1 MLVRRCTNLWC
12 SGGLKTR
19 FITGEIRIMKG
30 DQRIVE
36 VDCITHVY
44 PDMTKVQICGLD
56 FIVNQGERVS
66 ILGSN
71 GCGKTTLLK
80 HLLGVL
86 VPKNGSVRVLG
97 GDPGKEYSTIRKKV
111 GVVMQD
117 VDEQI
122 LGPTVYD
129 DILFAPLNY
138 GIEKKKAAAM
148 AKAVIEKLSLEPI
161 QMKIVNYLSGG
172 EKKKVALAGA
182 LVMEPDL
189 LILDEPF
196 TGLDPLS
203 RRDLIRILNGLNE
216 EKGITFIMT
225 LHEVDLVSEVAD
237 VLYLMHGHGDL
248 SERGRPEEIFG
259 RFKDLESFNLEEP
272 TLTRLFKGLKKKGL
286 DFGAPLQIEDAIQL
300 IKKNWDEA
308 FKSPNR
314 AVIDGEMGSFGE
326 GENFK

>member
-1 MLVRRCTNLWC
+1 MEN
-12 SGGLKTR
+12 
-19 FITGEIRIMKG
+19 GE
-30 DQRIVE
+30 RIVE

-66 ILGSN
+66 ILGAN

-86 VPKNGSVRVLG
+86 VPKDGSVKVFG
-97 GDPGKEYSTIRKKV
+97 VDPGKEYKKIRERI

-122 LGPTVYD
+122 LGPTVHD

-138 GIEKKKAAAM
+138 GIERARAESLVKK
-148 AKAVIEKLSLEPI
+148 VIERLNIESI
-161 QMKIVNYLSGG
+161 QGKIVHYLSGG

-196 TGLDPLS
+196 TGLDPAS
-203 RRDLIRILNGLNE
+203 RRDLIKTLNE
-216 EKGITFIMT
+216 LNREKGISFIMT
-225 LHEVDLVSEVAD
+225 LHEVDLVAEVTD
-237 VLYLMHGHGDL
+237 ILYLMHGHGDL
-248 SERGRPEEIFG
+248 SERGKPEEIFG
-259 RFKDLESFNLEEP
+259 RVRDIESFNLEEP
-272 TLTRLFKGLKKKGL
+272 TLTKLFKGLKKEGL
-286 DFGAPLQIEDAIQL
+286 DFGFPLRIDEAIQS
-300 IKKNWDEA
+300 IKKQWND
-308 FKSPNR
+308 K
-314 AVIDGEMGSFGE
+314 
-326 GENFK
+326 K

>member
-1 MLVRRCTNLWC
+1 MKRWC
-12 SGGLKTR
+12 SGDSRIR
-19 FITGEIRIMKG
+19 FITEEIETMENGERLI
-30 DQRIVE
+30 E

-56 FIVNQGERVS
+56 FIVNRGERVC

-86 VPKNGSVRVLG
+86 VPKDGSVKVFG
-97 GDPGKEYSTIRKKV
+97 VDPGKEYQKIRERI

-138 GIEKKKAAAM
+138 GLGKAEAEARAREVIQRLNIESIK
-148 AKAVIEKLSLEPI
+148 E
-161 QMKIVNYLSGG
+161 KIVHYLSGG

-182 LVMEPDL
+182 LVMEPEL

-203 RRDLIRILNGLNE
+203 RRDLVKILNELNR

-225 LHEVDLVSEVAD
+225 LHEVDLVSEVSD
-237 VLYLMHGHGDL
+237 ILYLMHGHGDL
-248 SERGRPEEIFG
+248 SERGRPDEIFG
-259 RFKDLESFNLEEP
+259 RFKDLGSFNLEEP
-272 TLTRLFKGLKKKGL
+272 TLTQLFKGLKKEGL
-286 DFGAPLQIEDAIQL
+286 DFGDPLRIDEAIQA
-300 IKKNWDEA
+300 IKRRWDQT
-308 FKSPNR
+308 K
-314 AVIDGEMGSFGE
+314 
-326 GENFK
+326 K

>member
-1 MLVRRCTNLWC
+1 MQQ
-12 SGGLKTR
+12 
-19 FITGEIRIMKG
+19 EE
-30 DQRIVE
+30 RIVE

-56 FIVNQGERVS
+56 FIVNRGERVC

-86 VPKNGSVRVLG
+86 VPRDGSVRVFDV
-97 GDPGKEYSTIRKKV
+97 DPGKDFQKIRERI

-138 GIEKKKAAAM
+138 GLRKSKAEGK
-148 AKAVIEKLSLEPI
+148 AKEVIERLNIEPI
-161 QMKIVNYLSGG
+161 KGKIVHYLSGG

-182 LVMEPDL
+182 LVMEPEL

-196 TGLDPLS
+196 TGLDPVS
-203 RRDLIRILNGLNE
+203 RRDLVRILNELNG
-216 EKGITFIMT
+216 EKGVTLIMT
-225 LHEVDLVSEVAD
+225 LHEVELVPEITD
-237 VLYLMHGHGDL
+237 ILYLMHGHGDL
-248 SERGRPEEIFG
+248 SERGRPDEIFG

-272 TLTRLFKGLKKKGL
+272 ILTRLFKGLKKEGL
-286 DFGAPLQIEDAIQL
+286 DFGDPLRIDEAIEA
-300 IKKNWDEA
+300 IKKRWDET
-308 FKSPNR
+308 K
-314 AVIDGEMGSFGE
+314 
-326 GENFK
+326 K

>member
-1 MLVRRCTNLWC
+1 MEN
-12 SGGLKTR
+12 
-19 FITGEIRIMKG
+19 GERV
-30 DQRIVE
+30 VE

-66 ILGSN
+66 ILGAN

-80 HLLGVL
+80 HLMGVL
-86 VPKNGSVRVLG
+86 VPRDGSVKVFG
-97 GDPGKEYSTIRKKV
+97 VDPGKEYKKIRERI

-138 GIEKKKAAAM
+138 GLGKSEAERKA
-148 AKAVIEKLSLEPI
+148 KEVIERLNIEPL
-161 QMKIVNYLSGG
+161 QGRIVHYLSGG

-196 TGLDPLS
+196 TGLDPTS
-203 RRDLIRILNGLNE
+203 RRDLIKTLNE
-216 EKGITFIMT
+216 LNKERGIAFIMT
-225 LHEVDLVSEVAD
+225 LHEVDLVSEVSD
-237 VLYLMHGHGDL
+237 ILYLMHGHGDL

-272 TLTRLFKGLKKKGL
+272 TLTRLFKGLKDEGL
-286 DFGAPLQIEDAIQL
+286 DFGDPLQIDEAIRM
-300 IKKNWDEA
+300 IKKQWNEI
-308 FKSPNR
+308 K
-314 AVIDGEMGSFGE
+314 
-326 GENFK
+326 K

>member
-1 MLVRRCTNLWC
+1 MIQDKRV
-12 SGGLKTR
+12 
-19 FITGEIRIMKG
+19 
-30 DQRIVE
+30 VE

-56 FIVNQGERVS
+56 FIVNRGERVS

-86 VPKNGSVRVLG
+86 IPKDGIVKVFG
-97 GDPGKEYSTIRKKV
+97 IDPGREYSKIRERI

-138 GIEKKKAAAM
+138 GLGKNEA
-148 AKAVIEKLSLEPI
+148 EKLARNIIERFNLEPI
-161 QMKIVNYLSGG
+161 QGKIVNYLSGG
-172 EKKKVALAGA
+172 EKKKIALAGA

-196 TGLDPLS
+196 TGLDPIS
-203 RRDLIRILNGLNE
+203 RRDLIKIINQFNK

-225 LHEVDLVSEVAD
+225 LHEVDLVSEVTD

-248 SERGRPEEIFG
+248 SERGSPDEIFR
-259 RFKDLESFNLEEP
+259 RFKDLEGFNLEEP
-272 TLTRLFKGLKKKGL
+272 TLTKLFKGLKREGL
-286 DFGAPLQIEDAIQL
+286 DFGIPLRI
-300 IKKNWDEA
+300 DEA
-308 FKSPNR
+308 
-314 AVIDGEMGSFGE
+314 IDFIKRHCDEM
-326 GENFK
+326 KK

>member
-1 MLVRRCTNLWC
+1 V
-12 SGGLKTR
+12 K
-19 FITGEIRIMKG
+19 E
-30 DQRIVE
+30 DDRIVE

-56 FIVNQGERVS
+56 FIVNRGERVS

-86 VPKNGSVRVLG
+86 IPKDGSVKVFG
-97 GDPGKEYSTIRKKV
+97 VDPGKEFSKIRKKV

-138 GIEKKKAAAM
+138 GIERKKAAAM
-148 AKAVIEKLSLEPI
+148 AKVVIEKLNLEPI
-161 QMKIVNYLSGG
+161 QNKIVNYLSGG

-203 RRDLIRILNGLNE
+203 RRDFIQILNELNK
-216 EKGITFIMT
+216 EKGVTFIIT
-225 LHEVDLVSEVAD
+225 LHEVDLVVEMTD
-237 VLYLMHGHGDL
+237 ILYLMHGHGDL
-248 SERGRPEEIFG
+248 SERGKPDEIFG
-259 RFKDLESFNLEEP
+259 KFKNLESYNLEEP
-272 TLTRLFKGLKKKGL
+272 TLTKLFKGLKKEGL
-286 DFGAPLQIEDAIQL
+286 DFGDPLRIDEAIQS
-300 IKKNWDEA
+300 IKKHWDEA
-308 FKSPNR
+308 KR
-314 AVIDGEMGSFGE
+314 
-326 GENFK
+326 

>member
-1 MLVRRCTNLWC
+1 MER
-12 SGGLKTR
+12 
-19 FITGEIRIMKG
+19 GE
-30 DQRIVE
+30 RIVE

-86 VPKNGSVRVLG
+86 VPKTGNVSVFGV
-97 GDPGKEYSTIRKKV
+97 DPGKEYSKIRQRI

-129 DILFAPLNY
+129 DVLFAPLNY
-138 GIEKKKAAAM
+138 GMERTMAERAAEH
-148 AKAVIEKLSLEPI
+148 VIERLNIGPI
-161 QMKIVNYLSGG
+161 KGKIVHYLSGG

-182 LVMEPDL
+182 LILEPDL

-196 TGLDPLS
+196 TGLDPVS
-203 RRDLIRILNGLNE
+203 RSDLVRTLNE
-216 EKGITFIMT
+216 LNKEKGMALIMT
-225 LHEVDLVSEVAD
+225 LHEVDLVPEITD

-248 SERGRPEEIFG
+248 SERGRPDEIFG
-259 RFKDLESFNLEEP
+259 KFKDLAQFNLEEP
-272 TLTRLFKGLKKKGL
+272 TLTKLFKGLKKEGL
-286 DFGAPLQIEDAIQL
+286 DFGDPLHLDEAIQS
-300 IKKNWDEA
+300 IKKHWDQT
-308 FKSPNR
+308 K
-314 AVIDGEMGSFGE
+314 
-326 GENFK
+326 K

>member
-1 MLVRRCTNLWC
+1 MEN
-12 SGGLKTR
+12 
-19 FITGEIRIMKG
+19 GERV
-30 DQRIVE
+30 VE

-56 FIVNQGERVS
+56 FVVNQGERVS
-66 ILGSN
+66 ILGAN

-80 HLLGVL
+80 HLMGVL
-86 VPKNGSVRVLG
+86 VPRDGSVKVFG
-97 GDPGKEYSTIRKKV
+97 VDPGKEYKKIRERI

-138 GIEKKKAAAM
+138 GVERKKAEAL
-148 AKAVIEKLSLEPI
+148 AKDVIERLNIESI
-161 QMKIVNYLSGG
+161 QGKIVHYLSGG

-196 TGLDPLS
+196 TGLDPTS
-203 RRDLIRILNGLNE
+203 RRDFIKTLNE
-216 EKGITFIMT
+216 LNKEKGISFIMT
-225 LHEVDLVSEVAD
+225 LHEVDLVSEVSD
-237 VLYLMHGHGDL
+237 ILYLMHGHGDL

-272 TLTRLFKGLKKKGL
+272 TLTRLFKGLKKEGL
-286 DFGAPLQIEDAIQL
+286 DFGDPLRIDEAIEA
-300 IKKNWDEA
+300 IKK
-308 FKSPNR
+308 SC
-314 AVIDGEMGSFGE
+314 GEI
-326 GENFK
+326 KK

>member
-1 MLVRRCTNLWC
+1 
-12 SGGLKTR
+12 
-19 FITGEIRIMKG
+19 MKE
-30 DQRIVE
+30 DERIVE
-36 VDCITHVY
+36 VDCITHIY

-56 FIVNQGERVS
+56 FIVNRGERVS

-86 VPKNGSVRVLG
+86 IPKDGSVKVFG
-97 GDPGKEYSTIRKKV
+97 VDPGKEYSKIREKI

-138 GIEKKKAAAM
+138 GIEKKKAEAM
-148 AKAVIEKLSLEPI
+148 AKAVIEKLSLESI
-161 QMKIVNYLSGG
+161 QKKIVNYLSGG

-196 TGLDPLS
+196 TGLDPVS
-203 RRDLIRILNGLNE
+203 RRDLIQILNELNK
-216 EKGITFIMT
+216 EKGITFIIT
-225 LHEVDLVSEVAD
+225 LHEVDLVPEMTD
-237 VLYLMHGHGDL
+237 ILYLMHGHGDL
-248 SERGRPEEIFG
+248 SERGRPDEIFG
-259 RFKDLESFNLEEP
+259 KFKDLESYNLVEP
-272 TLTRLFKGLKKKGL
+272 TLTKLFKGLKKEGL
-286 DFGAPLQIEDAIQL
+286 DFGDPLRIDEAIQS
-300 IKKNWDEA
+300 IKRHWEEKKKAN
-308 FKSPNR
+308 S
-314 AVIDGEMGSFGE
+314 
-326 GENFK
+326 

>member
-1 MLVRRCTNLWC
+1 MIEEN
-12 SGGLKTR
+12 KAMQQ
-19 FITGEIRIMKG
+19 GE
-30 DQRIVE
+30 QIVE

-56 FIVNQGERVS
+56 FTVNRGERVS

-86 VPKNGSVRVLG
+86 VPRDGRVRVFG
-97 GDPGKEYSTIRKKV
+97 VNPGKEFSKIREKI

-138 GIEKKKAAAM
+138 GMER
-148 AKAVIEKLSLEPI
+148 AKAERLAKGVIERLNIESI
-161 QMKIVNYLSGG
+161 QRKIVNYLSGG

-182 LVMEPDL
+182 LVLEPDL

-196 TGLDPLS
+196 TGLDPVS
-203 RRDLIRILNGLNE
+203 RRDLINILNDLNR

-225 LHEVDLVSEVAD
+225 LHEVDLVSEVTD

-248 SERGRPEEIFG
+248 SERGSPDEIFG
-259 RFKDLESFNLEEP
+259 RFRDLEHFSLEEP
-272 TLTRLFKGLKKKGL
+272 TLTKLFKGLDKEGL
-286 DFGAPLQIEDAIQL
+286 DFGYPLRIDEAIQS
-300 IKKNWDEA
+300 IKKHWDET
-308 FKSPNR
+308 K
-314 AVIDGEMGSFGE
+314 
-326 GENFK
+326 K

>member
-1 MLVRRCTNLWC
+1 
-12 SGGLKTR
+12 
-19 FITGEIRIMKG
+19 MKE
-30 DQRIVE
+30 DKRIVE
-36 VDCITHVY
+36 VDCITHIY

-56 FIVNQGERVS
+56 FIVNRGERVS

-86 VPKNGSVRVLG
+86 IPKDGSVKVFG
-97 GDPGKEYSTIRKKV
+97 VDPGKEYSKIREKI

-138 GIEKKKAAAM
+138 GIERKKAEAM
-148 AKAVIEKLSLEPI
+148 AKAVIEKLSLESI
-161 QMKIVNYLSGG
+161 QKRIVNYLSGG

-196 TGLDPLS
+196 TGLDPVS
-203 RRDLIRILNGLNE
+203 RRDLIQILNELNK
-216 EKGITFIMT
+216 EKGITFIIT
-225 LHEVDLVSEVAD
+225 LHEVDLVPEMTD
-237 VLYLMHGHGDL
+237 ILYLMHGHGDL
-248 SERGRPEEIFG
+248 SERGRPDEIFG
-259 RFKDLESFNLEEP
+259 KFKDLESYNLVEP
-272 TLTRLFKGLKKKGL
+272 TLTKLFKGLKKEGL
-286 DFGAPLQIEDAIQL
+286 DFGDPLRIDEAIQS
-300 IKKNWDEA
+300 IKRHWE
-308 FKSPNR
+308 
-314 AVIDGEMGSFGE
+314 
-326 GENFK
+326 ENKKANS

>member
-1 MLVRRCTNLWC
+1 
-12 SGGLKTR
+12 
-19 FITGEIRIMKG
+19 MKE
-30 DQRIVE
+30 DERIVE

-56 FIVNQGERVS
+56 FIVNRGERVS

-86 VPKNGSVRVLG
+86 IPKDGSVKVFG
-97 GDPGKEYSTIRKKV
+97 VDPGKEYSKIREKI

-138 GIEKKKAAAM
+138 GIEKKKAEAM
-148 AKAVIEKLSLEPI
+148 AKAVIEKLSLESI
-161 QMKIVNYLSGG
+161 QKKIVNYLSGG

-196 TGLDPLS
+196 TGLDPVS
-203 RRDLIRILNGLNE
+203 RRDLIQILNELNK
-216 EKGITFIMT
+216 EKGITFIIT
-225 LHEVDLVSEVAD
+225 LHEVDLVPEMTD
-237 VLYLMHGHGDL
+237 ILYLMHGHGDL
-248 SERGRPEEIFG
+248 SERGRPDEIFG
-259 RFKDLESFNLEEP
+259 KFKDLESYNLVEP
-272 TLTRLFKGLKKKGL
+272 TLTKLFKGLKKEGL
-286 DFGAPLQIEDAIQL
+286 DFGDPLRIDEAIQS
-300 IKKNWDEA
+300 IKRHWE
-308 FKSPNR
+308 
-314 AVIDGEMGSFGE
+314 
-326 GENFK
+326 ENKKANS

>member
-1 MLVRRCTNLWC
+1 MKE
-12 SGGLKTR
+12 GD
-19 FITGEIRIMKG
+19 RII
-30 DQRIVE
+30 Q

-56 FIVNQGERVS
+56 FVVNRGERVS

-80 HLLGVL
+80 HLMGILI
-86 VPKNGSVRVLG
+86 PRDGSVRVFG
-97 GDPGKEYSTIRKKV
+97 IDPGKEYSKIRQKI

-138 GIEKKKAAAM
+138 GMNRAEAGRLAGS
-148 AKAVIEKLSLEPI
+148 VIEKLNLGSI
-161 QMKIVNYLSGG
+161 KDKIVNYLSGG

-182 LVMEPDL
+182 LVTEPEL

-203 RRDLIRILNGLNE
+203 KRDLIRILNELNR

-225 LHEVDLVSEVAD
+225 LHEVDLVPEVAD

-248 SERGRPEEIFG
+248 SERGKPEEIFG
-259 RFKDLESFNLEEP
+259 KFKDLESFNLEEP
-272 TLTRLFKGLKKKGL
+272 TLTRLFKGLKKEGL
-286 DFGAPLQIEDAIQL
+286 HFGEPLQISEAIDS
-300 IKKNWDEA
+300 IKKHWNA
-308 FKSPNR
+308 GKK
-314 AVIDGEMGSFGE
+314 VV
-326 GENFK
+326 

>member
-1 MLVRRCTNLWC
+1 MQQ
-12 SGGLKTR
+12 
-19 FITGEIRIMKG
+19 GERII
-30 DQRIVE
+30 Q

-56 FIVNQGERVS
+56 FVVNRGERVS

-86 VPKNGSVRVLG
+86 VPKDGSVKVFG
-97 GDPGKEYSTIRKKV
+97 VDPGKEFSKIRERV

-138 GIEKKKAAAM
+138 GIERKKAEAM
-148 AKAVIEKLSLEPI
+148 ARAVIGRLNIEPI
-161 QMKIVNYLSGG
+161 QKKIVNYLSGG

-196 TGLDPLS
+196 TGLDPVS
-203 RRDLIRILNGLNE
+203 RRDFIQVLNE
-216 EKGITFIMT
+216 LNKEKGVTFIMT
-225 LHEVDLVSEVAD
+225 LHEVDLVPEITD
-237 VLYLMHGHGDL
+237 ILYLMHGHGDL
-248 SERGRPEEIFG
+248 SERGRPDEIFG
-259 RFKDLESFNLEEP
+259 KFKELESFNLEEP
-272 TLTRLFKGLKKKGL
+272 TLTKLFKGLKKEGL
-286 DFGAPLQIEDAIQL
+286 DFGDPLRMDEAIQS
-300 IKKNWDEA
+300 IKKHW
-308 FKSPNR
+308 
-314 AVIDGEMGSFGE
+314 
-326 GENFK
+326 ENKK

>member
-1 MLVRRCTNLWC
+1 MTEENKAMQQEERM
-12 SGGLKTR
+12 
-19 FITGEIRIMKG
+19 I
-30 DQRIVE
+30 Q

-44 PDMTKVQICGLD
+44 PDMTRVQICGLD
-56 FIVNQGERVS
+56 FIVNRGERVA

-80 HLLGVL
+80 HLLGIL
-86 VPKNGSVRVLG
+86 IPREGSVRVFG
-97 GDPGKEYSTIRKKV
+97 IDPGKDFSRIRQRI

-138 GIEKKKAAAM
+138 GIGRLEAEKLAEK
-148 AKAVIEKLSLEPI
+148 VIEKLNLKSI
-161 QMKIVNYLSGG
+161 QGKIVNYLSGG

-182 LVMEPDL
+182 LVMEPEL
-189 LILDEPF
+189 LVLDEPF

-203 RRDLIRILNGLNE
+203 RRDFIQILNGLNK

-225 LHEVDLVSEVAD
+225 LHEVDLVPEVAD

-248 SERGRPEEIFG
+248 GERGTPEEIFG
-259 RFKDLESFNLEEP
+259 RFKDLERFNLEEP
-272 TLTRLFKGLKKKGL
+272 TLTRLFKGLKEEGL
-286 DFGAPLQIEDAIQL
+286 DFGEPLQVGEAIRA
-300 IKKNWDEA
+300 IKKQWDDKKYWNNGTLE
-308 FKSPNR
+308 
-314 AVIDGEMGSFGE
+314 
-326 GENFK
+326 

>member
-1 MLVRRCTNLWC
+1 MEN
-12 SGGLKTR
+12 
-19 FITGEIRIMKG
+19 GERLI
-30 DQRIVE
+30 E

-56 FIVNQGERVS
+56 FIVNRGERVC

-86 VPKNGSVRVLG
+86 VPKDGSVKVFG
-97 GDPGKEYSTIRKKV
+97 VDPGKEYQKIRERI

-138 GIEKKKAAAM
+138 GLGK
-148 AKAVIEKLSLEPI
+148 AKAEARAREVIERLNIESIKE
-161 QMKIVNYLSGG
+161 KIVHYLSGG

-182 LVMEPDL
+182 LVMEPEL
-189 LILDEPF
+189 LVLDEPF

-203 RRDLIRILNGLNE
+203 RRDLVKILNELNQ

-225 LHEVDLVSEVAD
+225 LHEVDLVSEVSD
-237 VLYLMHGHGDL
+237 ILYLMHGHGDL
-248 SERGRPEEIFG
+248 SERGRPDEIFG
-259 RFKDLESFNLEEP
+259 KFKDLGSFNLEEP
-272 TLTRLFKGLKKKGL
+272 TLTKLFKGLKKEGL
-286 DFGAPLQIEDAIQL
+286 DFGDPLRIEEAIQA
-300 IKKNWDEA
+300 IKKRWDETR
-308 FKSPNR
+308 KTK
-314 AVIDGEMGSFGE
+314 E
-326 GENFK
+326 

>member
-1 MLVRRCTNLWC
+1 MRDRE
-12 SGGLKTR
+12 K
-19 FITGEIRIMKG
+19 
-30 DQRIVE
+30 IVE

-56 FIVNQGERVS
+56 FIVNRGERVS

-86 VPKNGSVRVLG
+86 VPKDGSVRVFG
-97 GDPGKEYSTIRKKV
+97 VDPGKEFSKIRERI

-138 GIEKKKAAAM
+138 GMEQ
-148 AKAVIEKLSLEPI
+148 AKAEALAKDVIERLNIESIKG
-161 QMKIVNYLSGG
+161 KIVNYLSGG

-196 TGLDPLS
+196 TGLDSVS
-203 RRDLIRILNGLNE
+203 RRDLIQILNELNKG
-216 EKGITFIMT
+216 KGITFIIT
-225 LHEVDLVSEVAD
+225 LHEVDLVPEMTD
-237 VLYLMHGHGDL
+237 ILYLMHGHGDL
-248 SERGRPEEIFG
+248 SERGRPDEIFG

-272 TLTRLFKGLKKKGL
+272 TLTRLFKGLKKEGL
-286 DFGAPLQIEDAIQL
+286 DFGDPLRIDEAIQS
-300 IKKNWDEA
+300 IKRHWEETK
-308 FKSPNR
+308 K
-314 AVIDGEMGSFGE
+314 
-326 GENFK
+326 

>member
-1 MLVRRCTNLWC
+1 
-12 SGGLKTR
+12 
-19 FITGEIRIMKG
+19 MKE

-56 FIVNQGERVS
+56 FIVNRGERVS

-86 VPKNGSVRVLG
+86 IPKDGSVKVFG
-97 GDPGKEYSTIRKKV
+97 VNPGKEFSKIRERV

-138 GIEKKKAAAM
+138 GIERKKAGAM
-148 AKAVIEKLSLEPI
+148 AKDVIEKLNLESI
-161 QMKIVNYLSGG
+161 QKKIVNYLSGG

-182 LVMEPDL
+182 LVMEPEL

-196 TGLDPLS
+196 TGLDPVS
-203 RRDLIRILNGLNE
+203 RRDFIQILNELNK
-216 EKGITFIMT
+216 EKGIAFIIT
-225 LHEVDLVSEVAD
+225 LHEVDLVPEMTD
-237 VLYLMHGHGDL
+237 ILYLMHGHGDL
-248 SERGRPEEIFG
+248 SERGRPDEIFG
-259 RFKDLESFNLEEP
+259 KFKDLESFNLEEP
-272 TLTRLFKGLKKKGL
+272 TLTKLFKGLKKEGL
-286 DFGAPLQIEDAIQL
+286 DFRDPLFIDEAIQS
-300 IKKNWDEA
+300 IKKHWN
-308 FKSPNR
+308 
-314 AVIDGEMGSFGE
+314 
-326 GENFK
+326 ENKKANS

>member
-1 MLVRRCTNLWC
+1 MREDERV
-12 SGGLKTR
+12 
-19 FITGEIRIMKG
+19 
-30 DQRIVE
+30 VE

-56 FIVNQGERVS
+56 FIVNRGERVS

-86 VPKNGSVRVLG
+86 IPKDGSVKVFG
-97 GDPGKEYSTIRKKV
+97 VDPGKEYSKIREKI

-138 GIEKKKAAAM
+138 GIERKKAEAM
-148 AKAVIEKLSLEPI
+148 AKAVIKRLNLASI
-161 QMKIVNYLSGG
+161 QKKIVNYLSGG

-182 LVMEPDL
+182 LVMEPEL

-196 TGLDPLS
+196 TGLDPVS
-203 RRDLIRILNGLNE
+203 RRDLIQILNELNK
-216 EKGITFIMT
+216 EKGITFIIT
-225 LHEVDLVSEVAD
+225 LHEVDLVPEMTD
-237 VLYLMHGHGDL
+237 ILYLMHGHGDL
-248 SERGRPEEIFG
+248 SERGKPGEIFG

-272 TLTRLFKGLKKKGL
+272 TLTKLFKGLKKEGI
-286 DFGAPLQIEDAIQL
+286 DFGEPLHIDEAIQS
-300 IKKNWDEA
+300 IKKHW
-308 FKSPNR
+308 
-314 AVIDGEMGSFGE
+314 
-326 GENFK
+326 ENKK

>member
-1 MLVRRCTNLWC
+1 MMEGN
-12 SGGLKTR
+12 
-19 FITGEIRIMKG
+19 E
-30 DQRIVE
+30 RIVE

-56 FIVNQGERVS
+56 FIVNRGERVS

-86 VPKNGSVRVLG
+86 VPKNGSVKIFGV
-97 GDPGKEYSTIRKKV
+97 DPGKEFSKIREKV

-138 GIEKKKAAAM
+138 GIERKKAAEM
-148 AKAVIEKLSLEPI
+148 AKVVIEKLNLEPI
-161 QMKIVNYLSGG
+161 QKKIVNYLSGG

-196 TGLDPLS
+196 TGLDPVS
-203 RRDLIRILNGLNE
+203 RRDFIQILNELNK
-216 EKGITFIMT
+216 EKGITSIIT
-225 LHEVDLVSEVAD
+225 LHEVDLVPEMAD
-237 VLYLMHGHGDL
+237 ILYLMHGHGDL
-248 SERGRPEEIFG
+248 SERGRPDEIFG
-259 RFKDLESFNLEEP
+259 KFKNLESYNLEEP
-272 TLTRLFKGLKKKGL
+272 TLTKLFKGLKKEGL
-286 DFGAPLQIEDAIQL
+286 DFGDPLRIDEAIQS
-300 IKKNWDEA
+300 IKKHWDET
-308 FKSPNR
+308 K
-314 AVIDGEMGSFGE
+314 
-326 GENFK
+326 K

>member
-1 MLVRRCTNLWC
+1 MSDR
-12 SGGLKTR
+12 
-19 FITGEIRIMKG
+19 E
-30 DQRIVE
+30 RIVK

-44 PDMTKVQICGLD
+44 PDNTKVQICGLD
-56 FIVNQGERVS
+56 FVVNRGERVS

-80 HLLGVL
+80 HLLGIL
-86 VPKNGSVRVLG
+86 IPKEGSVRVFG
-97 GDPGKEYSTIRKKV
+97 TDPAREYPKIREKI

-138 GIEKKKAAAM
+138 GMERKRAEAM
-148 AKAVIEKLSLEPI
+148 AKAVMERLNLESI
-161 QMKIVNYLSGG
+161 QKKMVNYLSGG

-182 LVMEPDL
+182 LVMEPEL

-203 RRDLIRILNGLNE
+203 RRELIHLLNE
-216 EKGITFIMT
+216 LNRDKGITIITT
-225 LHEVDLVSEVAD
+225 LHEVDLVSQVAD

-248 SERGRPEEIFG
+248 SERGTPEEIFG
-259 RFKDLESFNLEEP
+259 RFKNLEAFNLEEP
-272 TLTRLFKGLKKKGL
+272 TLVRLFKGLKEEGL
-286 DFGAPLQIEDAIQL
+286 DFGQPLQIDEAIRG
-300 IKKNWDEA
+300 IKKRW
-308 FKSPNR
+308 
-314 AVIDGEMGSFGE
+314 
-326 GENFK
+326 ENK

>member
-1 MLVRRCTNLWC
+1 
-12 SGGLKTR
+12 
-19 FITGEIRIMKG
+19 MKE
-30 DQRIVE
+30 DDRIVE

-56 FIVNQGERVS
+56 FIVNRGERVS

-86 VPKNGSVRVLG
+86 VPKDGSVKVFG
-97 GDPGKEYSTIRKKV
+97 VDPGKEFSKIRKKV

-138 GIEKKKAAAM
+138 GIERKKAAAM
-148 AKAVIEKLSLEPI
+148 AKVVIEKLSLEPI

-203 RRDLIRILNGLNE
+203 RRDFIQILNELNK
-216 EKGITFIMT
+216 EKGITFIIT
-225 LHEVDLVSEVAD
+225 LHEVDLVVEMTD
-237 VLYLMHGHGDL
+237 ILYLMHGHGDL
-248 SERGRPEEIFG
+248 SERGKPDEIFG
-259 RFKDLESFNLEEP
+259 KFKNLESYNLEEP
-272 TLTRLFKGLKKKGL
+272 TLTKLFKGLKKEGL
-286 DFGAPLQIEDAIQL
+286 DFGDPLRIDEAIQS
-300 IKKNWDEA
+300 IKKHWDEM
-308 FKSPNR
+308 K
-314 AVIDGEMGSFGE
+314 
-326 GENFK
+326 K